1 MRKVKNLK
9 IWFGLT
15 VLLTLSATVLA
26 GDDTPFIPQTL
37 VRTETTALV
46 KYSAELKKYV
56 TDCEGLRDSARLVGE
71 QLKKCLTTLKDL
83 RTRFDGFLQMQTS
96 LMDKINNAQKW
107 TKGLDDEFDK
117 YASKRGA
124 SSGLISE
131 VSQKGGFR
139 SFFQTANRE
148 LIGMKG
154 DFDGEIRELEEMV
167 KKSASASGNDF
178 QKVSSPLRFI
188 FVRRIYKVVQDT
200 TDSTCSAICC
210 RTSCPI

>member
-1 MRKVKNLK
+1 MRKVSNLK

-15 VLLTLSATVLA
+15 VLLTLSTAVLA
-26 GDDTPFIPQTL
+26 GDDTPFIPPTL
-37 VRTETTALV
+37 VRTETTVLV
-46 KYSAELKKYV
+46 RYSAELKKYTV
-56 TDCEGLRDSARLVGE
+56 DCETLRDSSRLVGE

-83 RTRFDGFLQMQTS
+83 RTKFDGFLQMQTS
-96 LMDKINNAQKW
+96 LMDKINNVQKW

-117 YASKRGA
+117 YASKRGV

-139 SFFQTANRE
+139 SFFQSANRE
-148 LIGMKG
+148 LNGLKG

-167 KKSASASGNDF
+167 KKSASASADNF
-178 QKVSSPLRFI
+178 QKVSSPLRFA
-188 FVRRIYKVVQDT
+188 VVKRVYKVVQDT
-200 TDSTCSAICC
+200 TDSTYSAICC